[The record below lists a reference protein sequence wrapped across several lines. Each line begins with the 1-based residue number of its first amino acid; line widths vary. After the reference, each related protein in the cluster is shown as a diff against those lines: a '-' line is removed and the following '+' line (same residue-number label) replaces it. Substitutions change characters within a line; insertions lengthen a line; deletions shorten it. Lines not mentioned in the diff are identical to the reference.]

1 MAVDYGARAIGV
13 AVTDELQ
20 IIARPL
26 TTIQAKDNAVRRIR
40 ELCDEYDAEVLVIGL
55 PLRLD
60 GGRGDAARRVED
72 FVETLKGEVSIPI
85 VTQDER
91 LTSRAADE
99 LLKEQG
105 MSLRERKNKADEY
118 AAAIILEDYLAAQQR
133 KKS

>member
-1 MAVDYGARAIGV
+1 MAVDHGARAIGV

-26 TTIQAKDNAVRRIR
+26 TTIPAKNNPIARIR
-40 ELCDEYDAEVLVIGL
+40 ELCSEYEIGVLVVGL

-60 GGRGDAARRVED
+60 GGRGDAAERVEQ
-72 FVETLKGEVSIPI
+72 FVETLRSEVSIPV

-105 MSLRERKNKADEY
+105 MSLRERRNKADEY
-118 AAAIILEDYLAAQQR
+118 AAAIILEDYLASQQR
-133 KKS
+133 KKC

>member
-1 MAVDYGARAIGV
+1 MAVDHGARAIGV

-26 TTIQAKDNAVRRIR
+26 TTIPAKNNPVARIR
-40 ELCDEYDAEVLVIGL
+40 ELCNEYEIGVLVVGL

-60 GGRGDAARRVED
+60 GGRGDAAERVEQ
-72 FVETLKGEVSIPI
+72 FVEALRSEVSIPV

-105 MSLRERKNKADEY
+105 MSLRERRNKADEY
-118 AAAIILEDYLAAQQR
+118 AAAIILEDYLASQQR
-133 KKS
+133 KQC